1 MELVNASTGEVLA
14 DKLEEADSFGKRL
27 KGLMFKKS
35 MPENYALHL
44 TPCRSIHTFFMKF
57 PIDVLYLDNEKT
69 IVGIEEKLQPGK
81 IGKKVKGA
89 RTVIELPEGQISR
102 TGTKVGQIVQSRTK
116 NSVENSLLG

>member
-1 MELVNASTGEVLA
+1 
-14 DKLEEADSFGKRL
+14 
-27 KGLMFKKS
+27 
-35 MPENYALHL
+35 
-44 TPCRSIHTFFMKF
+44 MKF